1 LFSSFVARPL
11 FIAHRGASAEA
22 PENTLAAFQRALAAG
37 VDGVELDVQVTQDGV
52 PVVCHDATLGRLT
65 GRRGC
70 IARLTRDKLRAVRVR
85 GEPLPTLA
93 EVLALTA
100 GQAVV
105 QIEIKHGVPVAP
117 VVRAVQRARAAG
129 EVVFASFDAAI
140 VDEVRRLAPG
150 IPRMLI
156 TGNRRLG
163 RAAPGARVEALVPIL
178 AALGAAGVS
187 VDWRALRSPAFIPA
201 MKSRGQCV
209 WCWTVNDP
217 RVMLRLAAWGVDAI
231 LSDHP
236 ALLRSTLLGSAT

>member
-1 LFSSFVARPL
+1 VVRPL

-22 PENTLAAFQRALAAG
+22 PENTLLAFQRALAAG
-37 VDGVELDVQVTQDGV
+37 ADGVELDVQVTRDGV
-52 PVVCHDATLGRLT
+52 PVVCHDATLGRVT
-65 GRRGC
+65 RRSGC
-70 IARLTRDKLRAVRVR
+70 IARLTRDELRGVRIR

-93 EVLALTA
+93 EVLALT
-100 GQAVV
+100 GGRAVA

-129 EVVFASFDAAI
+129 DVIFASFDAAI

-156 TGNRRLG
+156 SGYRRLG
-163 RAAPGARVEALVPIL
+163 RAAPAARVEALVPIL

-187 VDWRALRSPAFIPA
+187 IDRRALPSPAFIPA
-201 MKSRGQCV
+201 LKSRGQCV

-217 RVMLRLAAWGVDAI
+217 REMLRLAAWGVDAI
-231 LSDHP
+231 LSDDP
-236 ALLRSTLLGSAT
+236 ALLRSTLLGPVR

>member
-1 LFSSFVARPL
+1 VVRPL

-22 PENTLAAFQRALAAG
+22 PENTLLAFQRALAAG
-37 VDGVELDVQVTQDGV
+37 ADGVELDVQVTRDGV
-52 PVVCHDATLGRLT
+52 PVVCHDATLGRVT
-65 GRRGC
+65 RRSGC
-70 IARLTRDKLRAVRVR
+70 IARLTRDELRGVRIR

-93 EVLALTA
+93 EVLALT
-100 GQAVV
+100 GGRAVA

-129 EVVFASFDAAI
+129 DVIFASFDAAI
-140 VDEVRRLAPG
+140 VDEARRLAPG

-156 TGNRRLG
+156 SGYRRLG
-163 RAAPGARVEALVPIL
+163 RAAPAARVEALVPIL

-187 VDWRALRSPAFIPA
+187 IDWRALPSPAFIPA
-201 MKSRGQCV
+201 LKSRGQCV

-231 LSDHP
+231 LSDDP
-236 ALLRSTLLGSAT
+236 ALLRSTLLGPVR